1 MTHLPLAI
9 RRALA
14 IVLGCVPL
22 IMMWSLVIRP
32 LHTLTTAAIE
42 RLDDSRFELQRLRLL
57 AATNDVLAPDELAR
71 QSHEVAA
78 WVFRSRTDGAAVL
91 SAVDELV
98 RGAGVELNEL
108 RAAEPRA
115 QGPLTRFSVDLKV
128 TAPETELVQLLA
140 AFAHHRPLLTV
151 DRAVIL
157 SSASGPDS
165 ALLPLSIELRVSG
178 FGAEVPT
185 PSSTEEVDA
194 E

>member
-1 MTHLPLAI
+1 MTHLPLAV

-22 IMMWSLVIRP
+22 IMVWSLVIRP

-42 RLDDSRFELQRLRLL
+42 RLDDSRFELQRLQLL
-57 AATNDVLAPDELAR
+57 AAGNDVLTPDEFAR

-78 WVFRSRTDGAAVL
+78 WVFRSRTDSPAVL

-108 RAAEPRA
+108 RAAEPHE

-128 TAPETELVQLLA
+128 TAPETELVHLLT

-157 SSASGPDS
+157 SSVSGPDS
-165 ALLPLSIELRVSG
+165 SLPPLSVELRVSG
-178 FGAEVPT
+178 FGAEVLP
-185 PSSTEEVDA
+185 PSPAEELDVQ
-194 E
+194 